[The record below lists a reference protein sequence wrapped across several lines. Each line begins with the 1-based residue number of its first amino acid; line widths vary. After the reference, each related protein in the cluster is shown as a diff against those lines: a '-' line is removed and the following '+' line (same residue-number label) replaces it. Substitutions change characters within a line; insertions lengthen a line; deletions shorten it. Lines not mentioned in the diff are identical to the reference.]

1 MNTLLWSCQ
10 ILTAVVFLYSGINKS
25 ILSQQAL
32 VTKGQTGVTGLSA
45 GLIHFIGI
53 IEILGAIGLIF
64 PWWLK
69 VAPVLTVISAIG
81 FAVVMVLA
89 AIMHTRLIVRTG
101 NKKELRNILTNT
113 VLLAL
118 SLLIAWGRMAAI

>member
-10 ILTAVVFLYSGINKS
+10 ALTSVIFLYSGINKS

-32 VTKGQTGVTGLSA
+32 IAKGQTGVAGLSA
-45 GLIHFIGI
+45 GLIRFIGI
-53 IEILGAIGLIF
+53 AEVLGAIGLIF
-64 PWWLK
+64 PWWLHI
-69 VAPVLTVISAIG
+69 APILTPIAAIC

-89 AIMHTRLIVRTG
+89 AIMHTRLRISTG
-101 NKKELRNILTNT
+101 NKKELRNVVTNM

-118 SLLIAWGRMAAI
+118 ALLIAWGRLD

>member
-1 MNTLLWSCQ
+1 MNALLWSCQ
-10 ILTAVVFLYSGINKS
+10 IFTAVIFLYSGVNKS

-53 IEILGAIGLIF
+53 IEVLGAIGLIF
-64 PWWLK
+64 PWWLQI
-69 VAPVLTVISAIG
+69 APVLTPISASG
-81 FAVVMVLA
+81 FAVIMVLA

-101 NKKELRNILTNT
+101 NKKELRNIVTNT
-113 VLLAL
+113 VLLVM
-118 SLLIAWGRMAAI
+118 SLLIVWGRMATM